1 MAGLVDRMVRAAK
14 LQPALYEEVEADAG
28 ATGQAMT
35 VVVLSSVAAG
45 VGAWDKQGGGV
56 GLVVSILVALVG
68 WFIWAGLTFILGTKL
83 LPGPN
88 TKANMGELLR
98 TIGFASSPGI
108 VRVLGAVPGVGK
120 VIGLAAAI
128 WMLFAFVIAVRQA
141 LDYESNG
148 RAILVCVIG
157 WAIYVGIVIGLG
169 AALIGAGAT
178 LGGGGLPQ

>member
-14 LQPALYEEVEADAG
+14 LEPALYEEVEADTG

-45 VGAWDKQGGGV
+45 IGAWGTQGGTGV
-56 GLVVSILVALVG
+56 IASILVALIG
-68 WFIWAGLTFILGTKL
+68 WFIWAGLTYVFGTKL

-88 TKANMGELLR
+88 TKANIGELLR

-108 VRVLGAVPGVGK
+108 VRVFGVIPGVGK
-120 VIGLAAAI
+120 FIGLAASV

-141 LDYESNG
+141 LDYEGNG

-157 WAIYVGIVIGLG
+157 WAVYVGVVIGLG
-169 AALIGAGAT
+169 AALIGAVAG
-178 LGGGGLPQ
+178 LGGGSA